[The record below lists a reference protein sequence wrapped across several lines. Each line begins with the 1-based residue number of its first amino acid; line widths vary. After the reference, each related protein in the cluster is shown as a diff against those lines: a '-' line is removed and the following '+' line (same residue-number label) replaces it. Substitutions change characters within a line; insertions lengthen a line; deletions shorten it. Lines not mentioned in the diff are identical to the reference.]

1 MRHDRDERRA
11 GRHAARDARRVEK
24 EGRHAAKAD
33 KKRAVAQEHLD
44 LLGPDE
50 PATPQARG
58 YESCPCPKDCTL
70 HGECLLCVAYHG
82 RNDVQPRCL
91 R

>member
-1 MRHDRDERRA
+1 VRADRVERRA
-11 GRHAARDARRVEK
+11 A
-24 EGRHAAKAD
+24 RHAAKGD
-33 KKRAVAQEHLD
+33 KKRALATAHLSAVPA
-44 LLGPDE
+44 GE

-70 HGECLLCVAYHG
+70 QGECLLCVAYHG
-82 RNDVQPRCL
+82 RKDALPRCL